1 MAKIYYLKTVLIT
14 GASTGIGKAT
24 ALYFAEHGWKVIAT
38 LHFSENGEG
47 VRGMPNIRCYELD
60 VTSTESIEKAKTDIL
75 KDFKTIDVVINNAG
89 VGYRS
94 FVELSDDHNIDNIVN
109 VNWLGVVKVSRAFI
123 PVFRKQKSGQFINIS
138 SVAGLVNL
146 PLGSFYHSTKQAVE
160 SFSECMAYELLD
172 FNISIATVQ
181 FGSAAT
187 NFQKNV
193 TYSEHSSIKSYNNLM
208 KKITDILH
216 KKTAKNT
223 DLTPKII
230 QKLFYIAENPTKNFK
245 RYTIGFDANLLKIL
259 RAKLGYRLFNSIIRK
274 SVLIL
279 PFCNILPIFESY
291 CS

>member
-1 MAKIYYLKTVLIT
+1 MKTVLIT

-24 ALYFAEHGWKVIAT
+24 ALYFAKNGWNVIAT
-38 LHFSENGEG
+38 LHFSEHGEG
-47 VRGMPNIRCYELD
+47 VRGMPNITCYELD
-60 VTSTESIEKAKTDIL
+60 VTSTESIEKAKVEIL

-123 PVFRKQKSGQFINIS
+123 PIFRKQKKGQFINIS

-193 TYSEHSSIKSYNNLM
+193 TYSEHSNIKSYNALM

-230 QKLFYIAENPTKNFK
+230 QKLFYIAEHPAKNFK

-259 RAKLGYRLFNSIIRK
+259 RSKLGYKLFNFIIRK

-279 PFCNILPIFESY
+279 PFCNIFPIVESY